1 MGAYQL
7 SGLRCG
13 ALATLQGPAG
23 APRFLR
29 HNLKV
34 PGGFASP
41 LLSPTAEE
49 LGGRRCADEKTPTR
63 PGTQQLRDPAPLFS
77 SLALAVGGDRARRRR
92 RGRGCTME
100 QGEGGQRAQ
109 P

>member
-13 ALATLQGPAG
+13 ALATFQGPAG

-49 LGGRRCADEKTPTR
+49 LGGRRVFR
-63 PGTQQLRDPAPLFS
+63 
-77 SLALAVGGDRARRRR
+77 
-92 RGRGCTME
+92 
-100 QGEGGQRAQ
+100 
-109 P
+109 